1 MKKIVITGGRY
12 GYISPS
18 GVYDVKT
25 TGSAPFEVDDNEAA
39 RLVKLG
45 VAKIHGESG
54 KRPETGGVSN
64 EEGSDP
70 TEDER
75 STESETEDDMIE
87 PPEYSTDLS
96 VGELRAIAKKVGIS
110 FKVGT
115 TKEDMV
121 AMLDEYFKDNES
133 GDSDNDEFPLQAEDP
148 VG

>member
-25 TGSAPFEVDDNEAA
+25 TASEPFEVDDKEAA

-45 VAKIHGESG
+45 VAKIHRESG
-54 KRPETGGVSN
+54 KRPEKGDVSSK
-64 EEGSDP
+64 EGNDP

-87 PPEYSTDLS
+87 PPEYSTDSS

-133 GDSDNDEFPLQAEDP
+133 DGSGNDEFPLQAEDP